1 MMNEIPYDL
10 SILTPSVEVLINNND
25 EDEDEE

>member
-1 MMNEIPYDL
+1 MLNDIPYDL
-10 SILTPSVEVLINNND
+10 GILTPSVEVLVNNND